1 MSSTELDLPVVPSA
15 DQIRKRE
22 FASVRRGYDPDQVR
36 DYLKQIGDQIEL
48 MEEQLKE
55 ARTRAQAALAAA
67 SDSRSAMQAALD
79 RAKEAE
85 RRPVVEED
93 PYKAVAEKMA
103 DVMRSAEAKSDELLA
118 NAQRQSADMA
128 QEARAEADRIRIDA
142 QEKAEG
148 IRGEADLEL
157 TKAKEEAD
165 RLLSG
170 LHSRR
175 DALMGELEHMRERML
190 QMARSLGEV
199 ASPPEGMSELPP
211 LPGSGRKF
219 FSEDQLEELWSK
231 DADVAD
237 LQENVDLSLPDI
249 PPLETADEADTVEE
263 PEVPREE
270 PAPESRPPLPLDAPT
285 YNDPITERTDE
296 RRDDPWSL

>member
-36 DYLKQIGDQIEL
+36 EYLKQVGDQIEL

-55 ARTRAQAALAAA
+55 ARTQAAAAKAAA
-67 SDSRSAMQAALD
+67 SDSHAAMQAALD

-85 RRPVVEED
+85 RRPVADED
-93 PYKAVAEKMA
+93 PYKVVAEKMA
-103 DVMRSAEAKSDELLA
+103 DVMRTAEGKADELLE
-118 NAQRQSADMA
+118 NARRQSADMA

-148 IRGEADLEL
+148 IRGEADQEL
-157 TKAKEEAD
+157 AKAKEEAD

-175 DALMGELEHMRERML
+175 EALMGELEHMRERML
-190 QMARSLGEV
+190 QMARSLEEV
-199 ASPPEGMSELPP
+199 ASPPEGMGELPP

-219 FSEDQLEELWSK
+219 FSEDQLEELWAK
-231 DADVAD
+231 DADVAE
-237 LQENVDLSLPDI
+237 LQEHVDLSLPDVAQV
-249 PPLETADEADTVEE
+249 ETEDEE
-263 PEVPREE
+263 PKEAPSPPAED
-270 PAPESRPPLPLDAPT
+270 PAPRPPLPLDAPI
-285 YNDPITERTDE
+285 YSDPITDRTDE
-296 RRDDPWSL
+296 VRDDPWSL

>member
-55 ARTRAQAALAAA
+55 SRTQVSTAKAAA
-67 SDSRSAMQAALD
+67 SDARAAMQAALD
-79 RAKEAE
+79 RAAKAE
-85 RRPVVEED
+85 RRPAVEED

-103 DVMRSAEAKSDELLA
+103 DVMRAAEAKADELMH
-118 NAQRQSADMA
+118 NAQRQATDMA
-128 QEARAEADRIRIDA
+128 EEARSEADRVRIDA
-142 QEKAEG
+142 QETAEA
-148 IRGEADLEL
+148 IRGEADQEL
-157 TKAKEEAD
+157 NKAKEEAE

-170 LHSRR
+170 LNSRR
-175 DALMGELEHMRERML
+175 DALMAELEHMRERML

-199 ASPPEGMSELPP
+199 ATPPEGMEELPP

-219 FSEDQLEELWSK
+219 FSEDQLEELWAK

-237 LQENVDLSLPDI
+237 LQEHVDLSLPDM
-249 PPLETADEADTVEE
+249 PPVETADEAIVEE
-263 PEVPREE
+263 EPPAPPE
-270 PAPESRPPLPLDAPT
+270 PAPEARPPLPLDAPT